1 MKKDL
6 RFIRM
11 RQLSGVRKAPG
22 PRGTTIW
29 SVYYMPPVAQRLRGK
44 GEVFLG
50 QIYWFGRWKR
60 YSFYPAS
67 ETVFEQDC
75 LRKIAD
81 FCERQTE
88 EIKRR
93 LVQFPYLGM
102 RRDDSRRR
110 QAA

>member
-1 MKKDL
+1 MMKDL

-29 SVYYMPPVAQRLRGK
+29 SVYYVPTVEQRIRSNK
-44 GEVFLG
+44 NEIFLG
-50 QIYWFGRWKR
+50 QVYWFNRWKR
-60 YSFYPAS
+60 YSFFPAS

-81 FCERQTE
+81 FCEGETKE
-88 EIKRR
+88 AKLR
-93 LVQFPYLGM
+93 LVKYPHLGT
-102 RRDDSRRR
+102 RRNDPRR
-110 QAA
+110 